1 MALDAEQYTK
11 LVDAHRSVCQR
22 NAELTIEVA
31 ELKRKLA
38 KALVVQSTKVAMD
51 FVGQG
56 TPIPGQQT
64 LDFAK

>member
-51 FVGQG
+51 MVSG
-56 TPIPGQQT
+56 T
-64 LDFAK
+64 